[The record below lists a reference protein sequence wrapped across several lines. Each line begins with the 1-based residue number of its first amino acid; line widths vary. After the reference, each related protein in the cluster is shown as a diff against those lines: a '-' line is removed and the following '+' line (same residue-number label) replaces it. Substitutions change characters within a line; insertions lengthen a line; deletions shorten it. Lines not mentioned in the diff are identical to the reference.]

1 MNLNEDIRPKFN
13 PGKIVATSRAL
24 EAIRASGQTP
34 EIFINAHI
42 EGYWGSDL
50 CEEDRRLNDE
60 ALIDG
65 SRLLSAFRTLR
76 GVKLWV
82 ITEAVGD
89 DGRRAATSILLPEE
103 Y

>member
-1 MNLNEDIRPKFN
+1 MNLNEDIPPKFN

-42 EGYWGSDL
+42 EGYWGSEL
-50 CEEDRRLNDE
+50 CEEDRLLNDQ

-65 SRLLSAFRTLR
+65 SRLLSAYKTLR

>member
-1 MNLNEDIRPKFN
+1 MSAIETSRPKFL
-13 PGKIVATSRAL
+13 PGQVVATPGAI
-24 EAIRASGQTP
+24 EAMEASGQQP
-34 EIFINAHI
+34 SDFLDRHL
-42 EGYWGSDL
+42 EGDWGDL
-50 CEEDRRLNDE
+50 DSEDKSLNDE

-65 SRLLSAFRTLR
+65 SRLLSAYKTTR

-89 DGRRAATSILLPEE
+89 DGRRASTCILTPAE

>member
-13 PGKIVATSRAL
+13 PGKIVATSQAL

-34 EIFINAHI
+34 ETFINAHI
-42 EGYWGSDL
+42 EGYWGSEL
-50 CEEDRRLNDE
+50 CEEDRLLNDQ

-65 SRLLSAFRTLR
+65 SRLLSAYKTLR